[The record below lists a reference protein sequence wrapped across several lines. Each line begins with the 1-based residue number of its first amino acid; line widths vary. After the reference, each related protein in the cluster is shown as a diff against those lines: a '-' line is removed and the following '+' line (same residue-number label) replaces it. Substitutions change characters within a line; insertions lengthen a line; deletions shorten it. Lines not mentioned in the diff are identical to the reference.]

1 MHPLHESSFL
11 GGILDPTV
19 LLHNVGPWAVVVV
32 IAIVFVETGLLFPFL
47 PGDSLVFA
55 AAIVIAALGI
65 PLWLLIVIVALTAA
79 VGSAVGFA
87 IGRRAGPRLF
97 RDDARLFKSKYRD
110 QADAFFARYGA
121 WALILA
127 RFVPIVRTYV
137 PPFVGASSMR
147 WRVFLVWDVVGAIAW
162 ALLLTLAGF
171 WLGKVTFVANNIE
184 VIAIVVALIS
194 VLPIVIV
201 GIRRRIRD
209 RRSRRVELTVKQTAS

>member
-1 MHPLHESSFL
+1 MHPFHESSFL
-11 GGILDPTV
+11 GGILDPAV
-19 LLHNVGPWAVVVV
+19 LLHNVGPWALVVVV
-32 IAIVFVETGLLFPFL
+32 AIVFVETGLLFPFL

-65 PLWLLIVIVALTAA
+65 PLWLLIAIVALTAA

-97 RDDARLFKSKYRD
+97 KDDARLFKAKYRD
-110 QADAFFARYGA
+110 QADEFFARYGA
-121 WALILA
+121 WALVLA

-147 WRVFLVWDVVGAIAW
+147 WRVFLVWDVVGAVAW

-171 WLGKVTFVANNIE
+171 WLGKVAFVANNIE
-184 VIAIVVALIS
+184 VIAVVVALIS

-201 GIRRRIRD
+201 GLRRRIRD
-209 RRSRRVELTVKQTAS
+209 RRTVVASN

>member
-1 MHPLHESSFL
+1 MHPLHASSFL

-19 LLHNVGPWAVVVV
+19 LLHNVGPWALVVVV
-32 IAIVFVETGLLFPFL
+32 AIVFVETGLLFPFL

-65 PLWLLIVIVALTAA
+65 PLWLLILIVAVTAA

-87 IGRRAGPRLF
+87 IGRGVGPRLF
-97 RDDARLFKSKYRD
+97 KDDARLFKPKYRD

-121 WALILA
+121 WALVLA

-137 PPFVGASSMR
+137 PPFVGTSNMR
-147 WRVFLVWDVVGAIAW
+147 WRAFLVWDVIGAVAW
-162 ALLLTLAGF
+162 ALILALAGF

-184 VIAIVVALIS
+184 VIALLIVVIS

-209 RRSRRVELTVKQTAS
+209 RRAAVSS